1 MAKPFPFEVKDCALI
16 VSMGGVP
23 DAMNLR
29 ELRERVATAPVEC
42 LYHHFCETPL
52 RPAFD
57 DPEFRNDFAVWASR
71 DLHDRPLAERL
82 GVLDP
87 YAHLD
92 MEDLRQSLVD
102 IIEDRLSETEMIP
115 WAQPGCEF
123 HFMKAVTVVFDTGRS
138 IDQPTELPAAIE
150 AMTPSSLYY
159 HFIEAR
165 RRTEERHDDFSHWLA
180 GWGDETRRFRE
191 ALDAV
196 DFYFLTLQELKTNV
210 VRAISDAS
218 GVKR

>member
-1 MAKPFPFEVKDCALI
+1 MAKPPPFEVKDCALI

-87 YAHLD
+87 YAHMD
-92 MEDLRQSLVD
+92 MDDLRQTVID
-102 IIEDRLSETEMIP
+102 IIEDRLSELEMVP
-115 WAQPGCEF
+115 WVQSGYEF
-123 HFMKAVTVVFDTGRS
+123 HFMKAVTVVFETGRTIKKPS
-138 IDQPTELPAAIE
+138 DLPGTIE

-165 RRTEERHDDFSHWLA
+165 RRTEEGRDDFTQWLA
-180 GWGDETRRFRE
+180 DWNDETAALRE
-191 ALDAV
+191 ALEGV
-196 DFYFLTLQELKTNV
+196 DFYFLTLLELKKTLMKAMR
-210 VRAISDAS
+210 RASE
-218 GVKR
+218 VNR